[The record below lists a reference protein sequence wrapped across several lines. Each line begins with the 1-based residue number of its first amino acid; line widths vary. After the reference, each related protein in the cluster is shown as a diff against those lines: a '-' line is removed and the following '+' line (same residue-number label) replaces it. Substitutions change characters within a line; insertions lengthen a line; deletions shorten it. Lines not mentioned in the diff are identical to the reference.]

1 MPIHCLIISIARLA
15 RLSHKSLV
23 FPSPIFALKSLN
35 CQRSAFLYTSSIL
48 FLFPS
53 PDLSPQSGQM
63 DSNDNQSADDY
74 PYSPFS
80 DQNDTSH
87 TSSTASITNL
97 SRGGS
102 RPQRE
107 KHRVRFQSGG
117 ESLDQ
122 QNNREMFDVT
132 KGVSNLSV
140 KEGKKPTRGP
150 RPDPPPKPL
159 ELSAIQ
165 PLNMK
170 TPFPLVEAASADITE
185 ASRPATS
192 KVRPSIMR
200 PPSADAATFGL
211 IPPPSD
217 EGQDQDDKKAAEKAA
232 SQRHA
237 WMRAERVSRE
247 TGSHSAPG
255 SKTASPFSTA
265 PSSPRLP
272 PQRPLNLEDWPAEKL
287 KQRTKYGIDDESDE
301 DTDEYSPD
309 DRSAKKKHPKNPFL
323 KAAARFIRHHTSGD
337 VCGLSDIRV
346 PPSDLRSGHTTPVY
360 ERESELYVPKPK
372 IYREGF
378 LSSILKL
385 YQQEGQ
391 DSINETSRLNE
402 SGAASPL
409 SSGQSTP
416 KQRQH
421 DKWYQNR
428 YSESYS
434 SIGSATDSTTEPASE
449 KALSSIPPSSAAPK
463 RPKKNHWNSVSD
475 KIPGHGKKY
484 EETIQIKMNIAEVLK
499 RQAYLLRLCKALM
512 MYGAPT
518 HRLEGK

>member
-1 MPIHCLIISIARLA
+1 MA
-15 RLSHKSLV
+15 
-23 FPSPIFALKSLN
+23 
-35 CQRSAFLYTSSIL
+35 
-48 FLFPS
+48 
-53 PDLSPQSGQM
+53 
-63 DSNDNQSADDY
+63 SNDEQSAYDH
-74 PYSPFS
+74 PYSPLS
-80 DQNDTSH
+80 DQDDTPH
-87 TSSTASITNL
+87 NSSTASSTNL
-97 SRGGS
+97 SGGGS

-122 QNNREMFDVT
+122 QNHREMFDVT
-132 KGVSNLSV
+132 RGVSSQSV
-140 KEGKKPTRGP
+140 KEGKKPIRGP

-159 ELSAIQ
+159 ELSTIQ
-165 PLNMK
+165 PLDSK
-170 TPFPLVEAASADITE
+170 PPFPLVDAASADITE
-185 ASRPATS
+185 ASRPATF
-192 KVRPSIMR
+192 KARPSIMR
-200 PPSADAATFGL
+200 PPSGDAATFSL
-211 IPPPSD
+211 NPLPSD
-217 EGQDQDDKKAAEKAA
+217 EGQEQDDKKAAEKAA

-237 WMRAERVSRE
+237 WKRAERVSRE

-255 SKTASPFSTA
+255 SKTASPFTSA

-287 KQRTKYGIDDESDE
+287 KQRTKYGIDDDSDE
-301 DTDEYSPD
+301 VTDEYSPD
-309 DRSAKKKHPKNPFL
+309 DRGAKKKHPKNPFL

-346 PPSDLRSGHTTPVY
+346 PPTDLRSGHTTPVY

-372 IYREGF
+372 AYLDGF
-378 LSSILKL
+378 LTSILKL

-391 DSINETSRLNE
+391 DSTNETSRLNE

-416 KQRQH
+416 KQRPH

-428 YSESYS
+428 YSASYS
-434 SIGSATDSTTEPASE
+434 SIGSAVDSTTELANE
-449 KALSSIPPSSAAPK
+449 KALSSIPPSTTPK
-463 RPKKNHWNSVSD
+463 RHKKTHWKSAFD

-484 EETIQIKMNIAEVLK
+484 EETIQIKLNIAEVLK

>member
-1 MPIHCLIISIARLA
+1 MA
-15 RLSHKSLV
+15 
-23 FPSPIFALKSLN
+23 
-35 CQRSAFLYTSSIL
+35 
-48 FLFPS
+48 
-53 PDLSPQSGQM
+53 
-63 DSNDNQSADDY
+63 SNEEQSAYDH

-80 DQNDTSH
+80 DQDDTPH
-87 TSSTASITNL
+87 TSSTVSSTNL
-97 SRGGS
+97 SIGGS

-107 KHRVRFQSGG
+107 KQRVRFQSGG

-122 QNNREMFDVT
+122 QNHREMFDVT
-132 KGVSNLSV
+132 KGVSSQSV
-140 KEGKKPTRGP
+140 KEGKKPMRGP

-165 PLNMK
+165 PLDSK
-170 TPFPLVEAASADITE
+170 PPFPLVDAASADITE

-192 KVRPSIMR
+192 KARPSIMR
-200 PPSADAATFGL
+200 PPSGDAAAFGL
-211 IPPPSD
+211 NPLPSD
-217 EGQDQDDKKAAEKAA
+217 EGQEQDDKKAAEKAA

-237 WMRAERVSRE
+237 WKRAERVSRE

-255 SKTASPFSTA
+255 SKTASPFSSA

-272 PQRPLNLEDWPAEKL
+272 HQRPLNLEDWPAEKL
-287 KQRTKYGIDDESDE
+287 KQRTKYGIDDDSDE

-346 PPSDLRSGHTTPVY
+346 PPTDLRSGHTTPVY
-360 ERESELYVPKPK
+360 EREAELYVPKPK
-372 IYREGF
+372 AYRDGF

-385 YQQEGQ
+385 YQQEGR

-416 KQRQH
+416 KHRQH

-428 YSESYS
+428 YSASYS
-434 SIGSATDSTTEPASE
+434 SIGSAVDSTTELANE
-449 KALSSIPPSSAAPK
+449 KALSSIPPSPAPK
-463 RPKKNHWNSVSD
+463 RHKKNHRNSASD

-484 EETIQIKMNIAEVLK
+484 EETIQIKLNIAEVLK

>member
-1 MPIHCLIISIARLA
+1 MA
-15 RLSHKSLV
+15 
-23 FPSPIFALKSLN
+23 
-35 CQRSAFLYTSSIL
+35 
-48 FLFPS
+48 
-53 PDLSPQSGQM
+53 
-63 DSNDNQSADDY
+63 SNEEQSACDH
-74 PYSPFS
+74 PYSPLS
-80 DQNDTSH
+80 DQDDTPH
-87 TSSTASITNL
+87 TSSTASSTNL
-97 SRGGS
+97 SSGGS

-107 KHRVRFQSGG
+107 KQRVRFQSGG

-122 QNNREMFDVT
+122 QNHREMFDVT
-132 KGVSNLSV
+132 KGVSSQSV
-140 KEGKKPTRGP
+140 KEGKKPMRGP

-159 ELSAIQ
+159 ELSTIQ
-165 PLNMK
+165 PLDSK
-170 TPFPLVEAASADITE
+170 PPFPLVDAASADITE
-185 ASRPATS
+185 ASRPTTS

-200 PPSADAATFGL
+200 PPSGDAAAFGL
-211 IPPPSD
+211 NPLPSV
-217 EGQDQDDKKAAEKAA
+217 EGQGQDDQKAAEKAA

-237 WMRAERVSRE
+237 WKRAERVSRE

-255 SKTASPFSTA
+255 SKTASPFSSA
-265 PSSPRLP
+265 PGSPRLP
-272 PQRPLNLEDWPAEKL
+272 HQRPLNLEDWPAEKL
-287 KQRTKYGIDDESDE
+287 KQRTKYGIDDDSDE

-346 PPSDLRSGHTTPVY
+346 PPTDLRSGHTTPVY

-372 IYREGF
+372 AYRDGF

-391 DSINETSRLNE
+391 DSINETSRPNE

-428 YSESYS
+428 YSASYS
-434 SIGSATDSTTEPASE
+434 SIGSAVDSTTEPANE
-449 KALSSIPPSSAAPK
+449 KALSSIPPSTAPK
-463 RPKKNHWNSVSD
+463 RHKKNHRNSASD

-484 EETIQIKMNIAEVLK
+484 EETIQIKLNIAEVLK

>member
-1 MPIHCLIISIARLA
+1 MA
-15 RLSHKSLV
+15 
-23 FPSPIFALKSLN
+23 
-35 CQRSAFLYTSSIL
+35 
-48 FLFPS
+48 
-53 PDLSPQSGQM
+53 
-63 DSNDNQSADDY
+63 SNDNDSTYDH
-74 PYSPFS
+74 PNSPFS
-80 DQNDTSH
+80 DQEDTPRI
-87 TSSTASITNL
+87 SSTASSTKL
-97 SRGGS
+97 SSGGS

-122 QNNREMFDVT
+122 ENHRETFDVT
-132 KGVSNLSV
+132 KGVSGQSV
-140 KEGKKPTRGP
+140 KDGKKPIRGP

-159 ELSAIQ
+159 KFSTIQ
-165 PLNMK
+165 PLDSK
-170 TPFPLVEAASADITE
+170 TPFPLVDAASADITE
-185 ASRPATS
+185 ASRPATTS

-200 PPSADAATFGL
+200 PPSGDAATFSL
-211 IPPPSD
+211 NPLPSA
-217 EGQDQDDKKAAEKAA
+217 EGQERDDKKAAEKEA

-237 WMRAERVSRE
+237 RKRAERVSRE

-255 SKTASPFSTA
+255 SKTASPFSSA

-287 KQRTKYGIDDESDE
+287 KQRTKYGIDDESDS

-346 PPSDLRSGHTTPVY
+346 PPTDLRSGHTTPVY
-360 ERESELYVPKPK
+360 ERESELYVPRPK
-372 IYREGF
+372 AYRDGF

-385 YQQEGQ
+385 YQQQQDGQ
-391 DSINETSRLNE
+391 DSINNETSRLNNE
-402 SGAASPL
+402 SGGGAAAASPL

-416 KQRQH
+416 SQRQH
-421 DKWYQNR
+421 EKWYQNR
-428 YSESYS
+428 YSASYS
-434 SIGSATDSTTEPASE
+434 SIRSAMDPTTTTEPANE
-449 KALSSIPPSSAAPK
+449 KALSSILLAPFTAPK
-463 RPKKNHWNSVSD
+463 RHKKPHRNSASD
-475 KIPGHGKKY
+475 KIAGHGKKY

-518 HRLEGK
+518 HRLEGKFCF